1 MKKIFLVLFF
11 GFFFSGNAYADEKSS
26 FADTLRDKVYAIDDA
41 WWINDNLSASIE
53 IGGSWSGADTYRL
66 AEVICDTLKEQG
78 FTPISSYSVT
88 MVEVTGQSKL
98 LTLVC
103 E

>member
-1 MKKIFLVLFF
+1 MKKIFLLLIL
-11 GFFFSGNAYADEKSS
+11 GLLFSGNANADEKSF
-26 FADTLRDKVYAIDDA
+26 FAETLRDGIYAIDDA

-66 AEVICDTLKEQG
+66 AELICDSLMDQG
-78 FTPISSYSVT
+78 FAPISNYSVT
-88 MVEVTGQSKL
+88 IVEVTGRSKL
-98 LTLVC
+98 LTLDC